1 LIKEFYPSPEQ
12 CKGTLE
18 ELSFGFLAISVFI
31 FCFVFNIKLL
41 FLFSSASPWSFVFK
55 ETRKK
60 NRVTQHLSG
69 CIGSQEVCD
78 KPEGIFSIQSAVP
91 FHHTYRL
98 FYKTVIRTKE
108 SS

>member
-1 LIKEFYPSPEQ
+1 MF
-12 CKGTLE
+12 
-18 ELSFGFLAISVFI
+18 AA
-31 FCFVFNIKLL
+31 
-41 FLFSSASPWSFVFK
+41 FSGNKKIGGGIGFVFK
-55 ETRKK
+55 EMRKK